1 MVTNR
6 RNNQRSKS
14 VSQIYEEL
22 RGLILAGA
30 FGAGARLSQMQLC
43 QDLQVG
49 RTPLREALRM
59 LQQEGLIVAER
70 NQRPRVVS
78 FDAEV
83 IDAHYAELILLS
95 ALAAAA
101 SIPHLTSSDVEALD
115 ALFQRMKA
123 ASAQSDVEGR
133 NKADVA
139 FHGRINAHATGPL
152 RQTLRRISD
161 AHRLYLRF
169 FTATEVVPQK
179 TIDEQHEAIIEA
191 CKARDAELGAKLI
204 ARHFAGAA
212 VALLAQT
219 MPEFEPRLVR
229 AAMRLIIPTPELVT
243 RKRAAIG

>member
-1 MVTNR
+1 MVKNR

-14 VSQIYEEL
+14 VGKIYEEL
-22 RGLILAGA
+22 RGLILTGA
-30 FGAGARLSQMQLC
+30 FDAGARLSQMQLC

-83 IDAHYAELILLS
+83 IDAHFAGLILLS
-95 ALAAAA
+95 ALAAAI
-101 SIPHLTSSDVEALD
+101 SIPHLTSSDVEALE

-139 FHGRINAHATGPL
+139 FHGRINAHAPGPL

-161 AHRLYLRF
+161 NHRFYLRF
-169 FTATEVVPQK
+169 FTATEVVPRK
-179 TIDEQHEAIIEA
+179 TIDEQHETIEA
-191 CKARDAELGAKLI
+191 CKAHDAELGAKLI

-219 MPEFEPRLVR
+219 TPEFEPRLVR
-229 AAMRLIIPTPELVT
+229 AAMRLISPTPEPVT
-243 RKRAAIG
+243 QKRAAIG